1 MPTATELQSW
11 RAIWNAQEQNQIR
24 HDLDT
29 ISRALCAAED
39 EIHNP
44 GCARANNYDVLDLID
59 QARTILKR
67 AMTERPAS

>member
-1 MPTATELQSW
+1 MATTITVSQYD
-11 RAIWNAQEQNQIR
+11 RIVDV

-29 ISRALCAAED
+29 VARALRAALD

-59 QARTILKR
+59 QARTIVLKHCR
-67 AMTERPAS
+67 ETAPTL